1 MSMQIQNSG
10 QSNINNIEELYS
22 STLQALNQSLQK
34 LQAEG
39 LPKANSASASAKSDV
54 PELPA
59 PSHHGLSLETL
70 IDALGFEQ
78 RKTNCQAG
86 LTSLEAKAAEQ
97 KEVNEKNL
105 EELGKQIDKMKQQKV
120 LNVFKKIF
128 SAIGAVIGAI
138 AAAATIAVG
147 VMTGNPL
154 LIAAGAIGA
163 VMAVDSIISLAS
175 NGEASLMKGFTEL
188 GKACGM
194 SDEAAGYFAMAMY
207 GAMALTSIALSLGA
221 GFSNAASSTAKLA
234 DGAAKLSGS
243 LNTLNNVQKGLNIT
257 NSVISI
263 GTGATTIAGSVVE
276 YQVNTSKASQKE
288 LEAILERIRQSAEM
302 EKDLVESEMQRSN
315 DLLGKVKD
323 IVDNSNATQTAILTG
338 SPSFA

>member
-1 MSMQIQNSG
+1 MSMQIQNSN
-10 QSNINNIEELYS
+10 QPNINSIEELYS
-22 STLQALNQSLQK
+22 STLQALSQSLQK
-34 LQAEG
+34 IQAEG
-39 LPKANSASASAKSDV
+39 LPKANSASGTAKSDV
-54 PELPA
+54 PELPQ

-97 KEVNEKNL
+97 KEINEKNL

-120 LNVFKKIF
+120 LNVFQKIF

-154 LIAAGAIGA
+154 LVAAGVLGA
-163 VMAVDSIISLAS
+163 VMAVDSIVSLAS

-188 GKACGM
+188 GKVCGM

-207 GAMALTSIALSLGA
+207 GAMAVTSIALSLGA
-221 GFSNAASSTAKLA
+221 GFSNTASSAAKLA
-234 DGAAKLSGS
+234 DGAAKLSSS
-243 LNTLNNVQKGLNIT
+243 LNTLDKVQKGLNIT
-257 NSVISI
+257 NSVISV
-263 GTGATTIAGSVVE
+263 GTGATTIASSVVE
-276 YQVNTSKASQKE
+276 YQVNTSRANQKE

-323 IVDNSNATQTAILTG
+323 IVDNSNATQAAILTN

>member
-10 QSNINNIEELYS
+10 QSSINNIEELYA

-34 LQAEG
+34 LQTEG
-39 LPKANSASASAKSDV
+39 LPKANTASTSAKSDV

-105 EELGKQIDKMKQQKV
+105 EELGKQLDKMKQQKV
-120 LNVFKKIF
+120 LNVFQKIF

-175 NGEASLMKGFTEL
+175 NGEASLTKGFTEL

-194 SDEAAGYFAMAMY
+194 SDEAAGYFGMAMY

-302 EKDLVESEMQRSN
+302 EKDLIESEMQRSN